1 MLKRI
6 KYLLPFGARVR
17 RVLSLIREDSSSG
30 ETDDYMHDLINALT
44 K

>member
-6 KYLLPFGARVR
+6 KYLLPFGARVKR
-17 RVLSLIREDSSSG
+17 ALPLMREDSFG
-30 ETDDYMHDLINALT
+30 ETDDTMHDLINGLT